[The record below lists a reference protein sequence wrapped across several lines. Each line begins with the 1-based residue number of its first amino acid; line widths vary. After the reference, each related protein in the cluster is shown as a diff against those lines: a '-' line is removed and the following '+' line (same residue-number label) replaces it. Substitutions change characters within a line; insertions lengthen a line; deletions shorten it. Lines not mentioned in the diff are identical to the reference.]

1 MQQTLNQRLSADGI
15 VGRHTAAA
23 LAAGRVQGHE
33 PAAAVPKG
41 PPLNDASHPDH
52 ALHNAVRSK
61 LPSVFSEEAA
71 ANITLHAKQNGI
83 DPADKL
89 QSITVQDG
97 KAFVMGTT
105 PGFRTSVDLAQAPPS
120 LDRPVPS
127 CWQIRCTSSRC
138 MRSSSGSR
146 WAVAEA
152 CVAGS
157 GR

>member
-1 MQQTLNQRLSADGI
+1 MQQTLNQGLSADGI

-41 PPLNDASHPDH
+41 PSLNDASHPDH

-71 ANITLHAKQNGI
+71 ANITLHAKQDGI
-83 DPADKL
+83 DAAHKL

-97 KAFVMGTT
+97 KPFVMGTT
-105 PGFRTSVDLAQAPPS
+105 PGFRTAVDLAQALPPLEQTS
-120 LDRPVPS
+120 AKLLADPS
-127 CWQIRCTSSRC
+127 HQQQVHEEQQR
-138 MRSSSGSR
+138 
-146 WAVAEA
+146 VAM
-152 CVAGS
+152 G

>member
-1 MQQTLNQRLSADGI
+1 MQQTLNQGLSADGI

-41 PPLNDASHPDH
+41 PSLNDASHPDH
-52 ALHNAVRSK
+52 ALHNAGRSK

-83 DPADKL
+83 DAAHKL

-97 KAFVMGTT
+97 KPFVMGTT
-105 PGFRTSVDLAQAPPS
+105 PGFRTAVDLAQALPS
-120 LDRPVPS
+120 LE
-127 CWQIRCTSSRC
+127 QTSAKLLEIIATGSLKRSRVLDADERRGVLSLFC
-138 MRSSSGSR
+138 K
-146 WAVAEA
+146 
-152 CVAGS
+152 
-157 GR
+157 

>member
-1 MQQTLNQRLSADGI
+1 MLAFQKQQGLVPDGI
-15 VGRHTAAA
+15 AGRNTHAA
-23 LAAGRVQGHE
+23 LATGRLQGQE
-33 PAAAVPKG
+33 PAAAAPKG
-41 PPLNDASHPDH
+41 PSLNDASHPDN

-83 DPADKL
+83 DAADKL

-105 PGFRTSVDLAQAPPS
+105 PGFRAAVDLAQAPPS
-120 LDRPVPS
+120 LEHTSAKLLSDPS
-127 CWQIRCTSSRC
+127 QHQQVQEEQQR
-138 MRSSSGSR
+138 
-146 WAVAEA
+146 VAM
-152 CVAGS
+152 G